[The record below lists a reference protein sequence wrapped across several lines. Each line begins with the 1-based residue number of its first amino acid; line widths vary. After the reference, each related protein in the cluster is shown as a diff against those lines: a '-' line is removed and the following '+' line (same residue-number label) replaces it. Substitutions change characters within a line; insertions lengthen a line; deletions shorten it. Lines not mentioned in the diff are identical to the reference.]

1 MKYLRY
7 TFLLVL
13 LLLFAASCA
22 WFWLLHTTSGARWA
36 LAQAASASG
45 LNFQT
50 IDGDFGGGLE
60 VHRLSL
66 ANNSVDLTIELVTAT
81 IEVDL
86 FPASLKV
93 TTATASK
100 VDVRLVESTANEK
113 VDAEVGEILRSLV
126 SPIPVF
132 INEFHAEEIR
142 VTRSGESQHVDTLL
156 LVGLWH
162 EEVRIERLDLSRPD
176 FDVGLSGSIDLQHRN
191 PWNAQA
197 HIRLHRTLTGFSE
210 VLPATISADGFPDN
224 AEVDVT
230 IGSFATI
237 GGKAQWREEF
247 KMVADVVLDGV
258 DLNEV
263 IDNWPS
269 GFPISGKLNVSL
281 DDEKIALT
289 DSILEIGG
297 TNAVIRVDA
306 NMDRTS
312 DRIAGQVSWRNL
324 RWPLPANEVLV
335 RSDTGD
341 IRLAGLLDEWTVN
354 GSIAVSADGL
364 ETGTFVID
372 GRGTRESVEGN
383 ILDSQVFGGRAA
395 GKVAYFW
402 NDARPWSA
410 VLDVTNLEVGSL
422 LPEWPGRVSGHI
434 DGRGTLEPFALQLK
448 LEDIAGDIR
457 GESLI
462 ADGGIDIRSNE
473 FIAHTLNI
481 EFGESRVALDGSLS
495 KHEGLRF
502 DAEIAD
508 VGIYVE
514 ELAGALRARGRASMT
529 DTAASFELE
538 ASSSH
543 FAVAKLEFTNVELQA
558 QGTHITQELQLRADH
573 LDTPIKVS
581 LAGAFDNWQEPLESA
596 WRGRVES
603 LDIDLGDEHSMTLP
617 STSTIELSRQSALIQ
632 KFCMADMTGSSLCLD
647 AAWSADGSYSVSSR
661 MTSLPMNFIEHFVA
675 TSFIFDQSISGTF
688 DWLHSASRTHGN
700 GKLKFS
706 AGQVTSGDDG
716 TVLLRNGEGIV
727 DFEVENGALLAGD
740 LILPLPGIGEVAG
753 NFSVLDVRAVAD
765 SGIAG
770 SVAIDIMNLSAL
782 APLSSLIDSA
792 SGRLLAQADL
802 SGTLREPKVSA
813 NFEVS
818 NASIAYL
825 PLGLELDE
833 INMSGQ
839 LDESLRADL
848 AGTFRAGEGRGE
860 IVSRADYSDVN
871 KPGLQFKLKGDNLT
885 LINVPDVF
893 VAVNPDIDVLFNPE
907 TLTINGELLVPKA
920 LIKPT
925 DLATSRV
932 TESED
937 VVIVAGELPDVQEE
951 VVAYTGL
958 QYAGE
963 LSVALGDS
971 VVVNLDLAT
980 ARVTGSTTF
989 RWQGTPIP
997 IASGR
1002 YNIAGSIAAFGQV
1015 LKIEEGAVRFPNVP
1029 ANRPLIRIIAERE
1042 IYGNTQVKRAGVL
1055 VDGPISRPTIEAFTE
1070 PMTSEERAL
1079 TLLVTG
1085 SDFDYEQGVGAIDF
1099 GTYIAPRLFVSYGIG
1114 VFERENVLSARYDL
1128 NKGFGIKASSG
1139 SKEAGVDLN
1148 YRFEK

>member
-7 TFLLVL
+7 PFLLALVL
-13 LLLFAASCA
+13 AFATGCA
-22 WFWLLHTTSGARWA
+22 WFWLLHTTSGARWI
-36 LAQAASASG
+36 LLQAGSAAG
-45 LNFQT
+45 LNFQS
-50 IDGDFGGGLE
+50 IDGDFGSGLE

-66 ANNSVDLTIELVTAT
+66 VNNSVDLTIELVTAT
-81 IEVDL
+81 IDVDV
-86 FPASLKV
+86 FPASLEV

-100 VDVRLVESTANEK
+100 VDVRLVESTASEK
-113 VDAEVGEILRSLV
+113 SDTAVGEILRSLV
-126 SPIPVF
+126 SPIPVLISDF
-132 INEFHAEEIR
+132 RAAEIT
-142 VTRSGESQHVDTLL
+142 VTRSGESQHVDALL

-162 EEVRIERLDLSRPD
+162 EEVRIERLDLSRRD
-176 FDVGLSGSIDLQHRN
+176 FDIGLSGSIDLQHRN
-191 PWNAQA
+191 SWNAQA
-197 HIRLHRTLTGFSE
+197 HIQLYQPLTGLSE
-210 VLPATISADGFPDN
+210 ILPVTVSANGFPDN
-224 AEVDVT
+224 VEVDAA

-237 GGKAQWREEF
+237 GGKAQWRGEF
-247 KMVADVVLDGV
+247 TTVADVVLDGM

-263 IDNWPS
+263 IENWPS
-269 GFPISGKLNVSL
+269 GFPLSGKLNVSL
-281 DDEKIALT
+281 DDAKIALT

-297 TNAVIRVDA
+297 TSALVRIDA
-306 NMDRTS
+306 SMDRVS
-312 DRIAGQVSWRNL
+312 ERIAGRVSWQNL
-324 RWPLPANEVLV
+324 RWPLPASEAQV
-335 RSDTGD
+335 RSGTGD
-341 IRLAGLLDEWTVN
+341 IQLAGAIDDWTVN

-372 GRGTRESVEGN
+372 GRGTRESVEGE

-395 GKVAYFW
+395 GRVAYFW
-402 NDARPWSA
+402 DDMKPWSA
-410 VLDVTNLEVGSL
+410 VLDVTNLELGTL
-422 LPEWPGRVSGHI
+422 LPEWPGRLSGHI
-434 DGRGTLEPFALQLK
+434 DARGTLEPFALELK
-448 LEDIAGDIR
+448 LGDIAGEIR

-462 ADGGIDIRSNE
+462 ADGGIDIKNSE
-473 FIAHTLNI
+473 FTAHALNV
-481 EFGESRVALDGSLS
+481 EFGQSRVALDGSLS
-495 KHEGLRF
+495 KHEGLTF

-508 VGIYVE
+508 VGIYVD
-514 ELAGALRARGRASMT
+514 ELAGALRTRGRASMT

-543 FAVAKLEFTNVELQA
+543 IAIAKVEFANVELQA

-581 LAGAFDNWQEPLESA
+581 LAGAFDNWQEPLESV

-603 LDIDLGDEHSMTLP
+603 FDIDLGDEHSMTLP
-617 STSTIELSRQSALIQ
+617 DVSTIELSLQHAAIQ
-632 KFCMADMTGSSLCLD
+632 EFCIADKTGSSLCLD
-647 AAWSADGSYSVSSR
+647 AAWSADGSYSASST
-661 MTSLPMNFIEHFVA
+661 MTGLPMNFIEHFVE
-675 TSFIFDQSISGTF
+675 TSFRFDQSISGTF
-688 DWLHSASRTHGN
+688 DWLHSTSSTGGN

-706 AGQVTSGDDG
+706 AGQMTSGDDG

-727 DFEVENGALLAGD
+727 DFEVENGTLLAGD
-740 LILPLPGIGEVAG
+740 LILPLPGRGEVTA
-753 NFSVLDVRAVAD
+753 NFSVLDVRELAG

-770 SVAIDIMNLSAL
+770 DVAIDITDLSAL

-792 SGRLLAQADL
+792 SGRLLAQAEL
-802 SGTLREPKVSA
+802 SGTLRVPKVSA
-813 NFEVS
+813 NFEVR

-833 INMSGQ
+833 INMSGE
-839 LDESLRADL
+839 LDESWRADL
-848 AGTFRAGEGRGE
+848 AGTFRAGGGRGE

-871 KPGLQFKLKGDNLT
+871 RPGLQFKLKGNNLT
-885 LINVPDVF
+885 LVNVPDVF
-893 VAVNPDIDVLFNPE
+893 VAVNPDIDVQFDPE

-920 LIKPT
+920 LIKPIN
-925 DLATSRV
+925 LATSKV

-937 VVIVAGELPDVQEE
+937 VVIIAGELPDLQKE
-951 VVAYTGL
+951 VVVDTGL

-971 VVVNLDLAT
+971 VVVKLDLAT

-989 RWQGTPIP
+989 TWRGTPIP
-997 IASGR
+997 MASGR

-1015 LKIEEGAVRFPNVP
+1015 LEIEEGAVRFPNVP
-1029 ANRPLIRIIAERE
+1029 ANRPHIRIIAERE

-1055 VDGPISRPTIEAFTE
+1055 VDGPISRPTIEAFTQ
-1070 PMTSEERAL
+1070 PVTSEERAL

-1114 VFERENVLSARYDL
+1114 VFERENILSARYDL

-1148 YRFEK
+1148 YRFEN